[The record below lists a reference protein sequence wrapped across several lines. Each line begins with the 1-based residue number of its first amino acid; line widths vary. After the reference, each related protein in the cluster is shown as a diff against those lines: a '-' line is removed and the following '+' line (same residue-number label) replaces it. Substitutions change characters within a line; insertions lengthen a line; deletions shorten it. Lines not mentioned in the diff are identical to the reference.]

1 MNMGI
6 MPRMEKGG
14 EILEYIFLSE
24 QDQFF
29 RKTHVLQSK
38 GLEMNRSWE
47 VHTWM
52 GLDAPKG

>member
-1 MNMGI
+1 MNMVI

-29 RKTHVLQSK
+29 RKTHVLQS
-38 GLEMNRSWE
+38 
-47 VHTWM
+47 
-52 GLDAPKG
+52 